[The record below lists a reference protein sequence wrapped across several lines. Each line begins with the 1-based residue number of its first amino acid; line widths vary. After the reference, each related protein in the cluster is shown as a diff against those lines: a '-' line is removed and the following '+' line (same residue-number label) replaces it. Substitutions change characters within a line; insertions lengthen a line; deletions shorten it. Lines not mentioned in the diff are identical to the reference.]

1 MQLPWIVFT
10 YSPKNI
16 EHGIEDGIDSDH
28 RVCLHQTFLNF
39 TAELMNTL
47 PFEQMIKDPFVKVQ

>member
-28 RVCLHQTFLNF
+28 RVCLH
-39 TAELMNTL
+39 
-47 PFEQMIKDPFVKVQ
+47 